1 MFVQELFKQVSYSLS
16 GKLLKEYS
24 TVIPIFMKC
33 SQRVHTSLK
42 TYKQMT
48 KYMHFSN
55 FQNKRYFYNAGRI
68 RHLENMKSY
77 MSYVQQYTKI
87 IKMPT
92 MKTYFS

>member
-1 MFVQELFKQVSYSLS
+1 MFVQELFKQVNYSLS

-55 FQNKRYFYNAGRI
+55 FQNMRY
-68 RHLENMKSY
+68 S
-77 MSYVQQYTKI
+77 
-87 IKMPT
+87 
-92 MKTYFS
+92 